1 MEWAASSPTTVA
13 GAPGDADAQIAADLA
28 LGGVEVTWATQRP
41 SRFLADDV
49 DGRVLSDVATARR
62 RALDEA
68 RTDTGGVASLGDIV
82 AVPPVRAA
90 RAAGL
95 LHRTE
100 HPGGLAPGAL
110 SGQDA
115 ALTALGGLDH
125 GLAAAACRGVLA
137 AAGRRGGLGDRQL
150 APAVLIGAAI
160 DLALTERH
168 RAHHPVYAFG
178 SSRARLEPGPRGK
191 VNTGRE
197 EERAWRC
204 QG

>member
-1 MEWAASSPTTVA
+1 M
-13 GAPGDADAQIAADLA
+13 
-28 LGGVEVTWATQRP
+28 TQRP
-41 SRFLADDV
+41 SWFLADDV

-90 RAAGL
+90 RDAGL

-115 ALTALGGLDH
+115 ALTALGGL
-125 GLAAAACRGVLA
+125 
-137 AAGRRGGLGDRQL
+137 GDRQL

-168 RAHHPVYAFG
+168 RAHDPVYAFG
-178 SSRARLEPGPRGK
+178 SSRATLEPGPRGK